1 MSEKLS
7 PDEEL
12 ISFSDFLESNPP
24 GNFLKIE
31 NLAEKRTATSNIRVS
46 YFYILNQPELQLHCD
61 NEHCGGTRFFR
72 CENITE
78 SRVNSS
84 AFTNTFLTYKCDN
97 CKKSYKE
104 YAIVVKLFKDSISGE
119 VFKFGEYPTF
129 GPPIPS
135 KVISLIGPDREAFL
149 KGRRAENQ
157 GLGIGA
163 FSYYRRVIE
172 NQKSRIIDEIIKV
185 ATRIG
190 AKKEMLD
197 NLKKAKSE
205 TQFSKS
211 IEMIKDGIPES
222 LLISGGHNP
231 LTLLHSALSE
241 GLHAESDEDCLE
253 FASSIRIVLSDL
265 AEKLS
270 RALKDDKKLKDAV
283 SKLLNK
289 NQS

>member
-1 MSEKLS
+1 M
-7 PDEEL
+7 
-12 ISFSDFLESNPP
+12 
-24 GNFLKIE
+24 
-31 NLAEKRTATSNIRVS
+31 
-46 YFYILNQPELQLHCD
+46 
-61 NEHCGGTRFFR
+61 
-72 CENITE
+72 
-78 SRVNSS
+78 
-84 AFTNTFLTYKCDN
+84 
-97 CKKSYKE
+97 
-104 YAIVVKLFKDSISGE
+104 
-119 VFKFGEYPTF
+119 
-129 GPPIPS
+129 
-135 KVISLIGPDREAFL
+135 IGPDREAFL

-190 AKKEMLD
+190 AKQEMLD
-197 NLKKAKSE
+197 NLKKAQTE

-253 FASSIRIVLSDL
+253 YASSIRIVLSDL

-270 RALKDDKKLKDAV
+270 EALKDDKKLKDAV

>member
-1 MSEKLS
+1 MSEELS
-7 PDEEL
+7 SEEEL
-12 ISFSDFLESNPP
+12 ISFSDFLESKPP
-24 GNFLKIE
+24 GNFLKIKG
-31 NLAEKRTATSNIRVS
+31 LAEQKWTGGSGPPSS
-46 YFYILNQPELQLHCD
+46 YFVLNKPELQLHCD
-61 NEHCGGTRFFR
+61 DENCGGTRFFR
-72 CENITE
+72 CENISE
-78 SRVNSS
+78 SRVNSF
-84 AFTNTFLTYKCDN
+84 ATTNTFLTYKCDN

-104 YAIVVKLFKDSISGE
+104 YAISVKLFKGSVSGE
-119 VFKFGEYPTF
+119 VFKYGEYPRF

-190 AKKEMLD
+190 AKQEMLD
-197 NLKKAKSE
+197 NLKKAQTE

-253 FASSIRIVLSDL
+253 YASSIRIVLSDL

-270 RALKDDKKLKDAV
+270 EALKDDKKLKDAV